1 MLLIGKKK
9 RNLLDVQIISVLV
22 SLADGD
28 GYVEFDDCLDK
39 LRKVLS
45 MDGLVSRLERL
56 NALKVLSFEILGFD
70 NGVYTNCRINDKT
83 KFYLVDCVAQLSGS
97 EGLLNERVQE
107 ILAFDRDGLRRR
119 IKSST
124 NEIKSIKKA
133 ISKRREF
140 ESLSKDVSEIEGYF
154 SSLDRV
160 AEDYDDVYKNIIK
173 PVQDESR
180 RSIRLTVLVAVLG
193 IVSSVALPEL
203 LRSIGIVV

>member
-1 MLLIGKKK
+1 MFAIGKKK

-45 MDGLVSRLERL
+45 MDRLVSRLERL
-56 NALKVLSFEILGFD
+56 DALRVLSFEILGFD

-119 IKSST
+119 IKSSS
-124 NEIKSIKKA
+124 NEIQSIKKA

-140 ESLSKDVSEIEGYF
+140 EALSKDVSEIEGYF
-154 SSLDRV
+154 ISLDRV

-173 PVQDESR
+173 PVQDESK
-180 RSIRLTVLVAVLG
+180 RSVRLTLLIAILS
-193 IVSSVALPEL
+193 IVVTTALPFFL
-203 LRSIGIVV
+203 K